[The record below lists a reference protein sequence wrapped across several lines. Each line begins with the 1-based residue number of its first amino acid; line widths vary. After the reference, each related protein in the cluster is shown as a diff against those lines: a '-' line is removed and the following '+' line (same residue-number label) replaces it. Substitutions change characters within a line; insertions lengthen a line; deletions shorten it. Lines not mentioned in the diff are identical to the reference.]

1 MTPATNPSR
10 SDASLSGRR
19 IHGRTL
25 AERQERR
32 REAMLAAGLDMFGTQ
47 GYAGTTVDAVCRQAA
62 VSTRNFYEEFDNRL
76 DLLVAVGERIAAQ
89 AFTAW
94 TTGPPAPPGPRRP
107 VAGVRARVAALVHAL
122 VDDPR
127 VARVAFVESLAID
140 AEGGDR
146 RRELLRIFPDWI
158 ASYLAAHFDSLGITA
173 RRRRVLA
180 AAAFGAGVELVS
192 LWVLD
197 GEPGGADGGRGTVD
211 DLVDDVVDVT
221 AAILRLTPGGGVSTG
236 GPGGR

>member
-1 MTPATNPSR
+1 
-10 SDASLSGRR
+10 
-19 IHGRTL
+19 
-25 AERQERR
+25 
-32 REAMLAAGLDMFGTQ
+32 MLAAGLDMFGTQ

-76 DLLVAVGERIAAQ
+76 DLLVAVAERIAAQ

-127 VARVAFVESLAID
+127 VGRVAFVESLAID

-146 RRELLRIFPDWI
+146 RRALLRIFPDWI
-158 ASYLAAHFDSLGITA
+158 VSYLAAHFDSLGIPE

-197 GEPGGADGGRGTVD
+197 GEPGGADDGRGTVD
-211 DLVDDVVDVT
+211 DLIDDVVDVT